1 MIDYTLH
8 TLDNGLRIAWHY
20 DPSSSHVVLNTLYN
34 VGARDE
40 EPSLT
45 GMAHLFEHL
54 MFGGSSDVPDFDAAV
69 EGAGGTD
76 NAWTSN
82 DFTNFYTVVTTPNAE
97 TAFWVESD
105 RMLSLLFSP
114 ESLEVQRKVVIEEFR
129 QTHLNR
135 PYGDFGHR
143 LRELLYEVHPYRYP
157 TIGKEIEHIE
167 RVTMDDVKKFFFSHY
182 APNNAVV
189 AVAGPISEELTLRLA
204 EKYYATIPSRP
215 IAPRNYGA
223 EPAISTPRRKEIR
236 TDVPH
241 TRICIAMHM
250 APASDPD
257 YRVADII
264 TDILA
269 SGKSA
274 RFNRELVLGTDIF
287 TGADAMISGSEDPGF
302 IMFMG
307 SLRSDT
313 DEAIAGAEQLIRGQL
328 RRLCDEEVTPEELE
342 RALNRFES
350 KLTFSRIDCRAK
362 ASDLA
367 RAIMT
372 GRDINKEIELY
383 RDISP
388 ADVQRVARALFLPDR
403 SATLIYR
410 PR

>member
-8 TLDNGLRIAWHY
+8 TLDNGLRIAWHH
-20 DPSSSHVVLNTLYN
+20 DPSTSHVVLNTLYN

-54 MFGGSSDVPDFDAAV
+54 MFGGSPNVPDFDAAV
-69 EGAGGTD
+69 ERAGGTD

-82 DFTNFYTVVTTPNAE
+82 DFTNFYTVVSAPNAE

-167 RVTMDDVKKFFFSHY
+167 RVTMDNVKKFFFSHY
-182 APNNAVV
+182 APNNAVL
-189 AVAGPISEELTLRLA
+189 AVAGPISEDDTLRLA
-204 EKYYATIPSRP
+204 EKYYASIPSRM
-215 IAPRNYGA
+215 IAPRLYGA
-223 EPAISTPRRKEIR
+223 EPAITTPRRKEIR
-236 TDVPH
+236 TDVPQ

-264 TDILA
+264 TDILS

-287 TGADAMISGSEDPGF
+287 TNADAMISGSEDPGF
-302 IMFMG
+302 IMSIC
-307 SLRSDT
+307 SLRNDSDET
-313 DEAIAGAEQLIRGQL
+313 IARAEHLIREQLQ
-328 RRLCDEEVTPEELE
+328 RLCDTPVSDEELQ

-362 ASDLA
+362 ASELA

-372 GRDINKEIELY
+372 GRNINKEIELY
-383 RDISP
+383 RTITP
-388 ADVQRVARALFLPDR
+388 ADVQRVARTLFIPDR

>member
-8 TLDNGLRIAWHY
+8 TLDNGLRVAWHH
-20 DPSSSHVVLNTLYN
+20 DPSTSHVVLNTLYN

-54 MFGGSSDVPDFDAAV
+54 MFGGSPNVPDFDAAV
-69 EGAGGTD
+69 EGAGGSD

-82 DFTNFYTVVTTPNAE
+82 DFTNFYTVVTAANAE

-143 LRELLYEVHPYRYP
+143 LREMLYETHPYRYP

-167 RVTMDDVKKFFFSHY
+167 RVTMDDVRRFFFSHY
-182 APNNAVV
+182 APNNAVL
-189 AVAGPISEELTLRLA
+189 AVAGPISEEETLRLA
-204 EKYYATIPSRP
+204 DKYYATIPSRE
-215 IAPRNYGA
+215 IAPRTYGA
-223 EPAISTPRRKEIR
+223 EPPIQSPRRREIHA
-236 TDVPH
+236 DVPQ
-241 TRICIAMHM
+241 TRICMAMHIP
-250 APASDPD
+250 PASHPD
-257 YRVADII
+257 CRVADII

-287 TGADAMISGSEDPGF
+287 TNADAMISGSEDPGF
-302 IMFMG
+302 IMFIG

-313 DEAIAGAEQLIRGQL
+313 DRAIAEAEQLLREQL
-328 RRLCDEEVTPEELE
+328 MRLCEQQVTDEELE

-350 KLTFSRIDCRAK
+350 KLTFSRIDCRTK

-367 RAIMT
+367 RSIMT
-372 GRDINKEIELY
+372 GRDINKEVELY
-383 RDISP
+383 RAITP
-388 ADVQRVARALFLPDR
+388 ADIQRVARATFIPDR

-410 PR
+410 PQ

>member
-8 TLDNGLRIAWHY
+8 TLDNGLRIAWHH
-20 DPSSSHVVLNTLYN
+20 DPSTSHVVLNTLYN

-54 MFGGSSDVPDFDAAV
+54 MFGGSPNVPDFDAAV
-69 EGAGGTD
+69 ERAGGTD

-82 DFTNFYTVVTTPNAE
+82 DFTNFYTVVSAPNAE

-143 LRELLYEVHPYRYP
+143 LRELLYEVHPYRFP

-167 RVTMDDVKKFFFSHY
+167 RVTMDNVKKFFFSHY
-182 APNNAVV
+182 APNNAVL
-189 AVAGPISEELTLRLA
+189 AVAGPISEEETLRLA
-204 EKYYATIPSRP
+204 EKYYASIPSRM
-215 IAPRNYGA
+215 IAPRLYVA
-223 EPAISTPRRKEIR
+223 EPAITTPRRKEIR
-236 TDVPH
+236 ADVPQ

-264 TDILA
+264 TDILS

-287 TGADAMISGSEDPGF
+287 TNADAMISGSEDPGF
-302 IMFMG
+302 IMSIC
-307 SLRSDT
+307 SLRNDT
-313 DEAIAGAEQLIRGQL
+313 DETIDRAEHLIREQLQ
-328 RRLCDEEVTPEELE
+328 RLCDTPVSDEELQ

-362 ASDLA
+362 ASELA

-372 GRDINKEIELY
+372 GRNINKEIELY
-383 RDISP
+383 RTITP
-388 ADVQRVARALFLPDR
+388 ADVQRVARTLFIPDR